1 MDFPIF
7 QKQLDFLIKMVV
19 NKMFSRRTRLL
30 LVGAVI
36 TIGLVG
42 VILLEAPEPTRTVDE
57 VMNSPS
63 KFVDEEIS
71 LRGEVLDGSIDNS
84 TMRFILHGNTHN
96 IIIEYLDASVSN
108 GLDDNRTVYAQG
120 ILKYS
125 NGEYYLDADLI
136 KTSCPSK
143 YEE

>member
-1 MDFPIF
+1 
-7 QKQLDFLIKMVV
+7 
-19 NKMFSRRTRLL
+19 MFSRRTRLL
-30 LVGAVI
+30 LVGAII

-57 VMNSPS
+57 VMDSPS
-63 KFVDEEIS
+63 TYVDKEIS

-84 TMRFILHGNTHN
+84 TMRFILHGNSHN
-96 IIIEYLDASVSN
+96 IIVEYLDASVSN

-120 ILKYS
+120 VLKFS
-125 NGEYYLDADLI
+125 NGEYYLDANLI

>member
-1 MDFPIF
+1 MY
-7 QKQLDFLIKMVV
+7 
-19 NKMFSRRTRLL
+19 SRRTRLL

-36 TIGLVG
+36 TVGLVG

-57 VMNSPS
+57 VMESP
-63 KFVDEEIS
+63 KQFVDKEIS

-84 TMRFILHGNTHN
+84 TMRFILHGASHN
-96 IIIEYLDASVSN
+96 IIVEYLDASVSN

-120 ILKYS
+120 VLKFS
-125 NGEYYLDADLI
+125 NGEYYLEANLI